1 MKRTMIALAS
11 LNRFQAAGIH
21 FTISVVVAAVVL
33 AGLLLVWYPQPYF
46 RLAGGSDLMLI
57 LIGVDVVLGPLM
69 TLVVFNPAKK
79 SLRFDLSVIAALQVA
94 ALIYGLAVM
103 AQARP
108 VFVVFAGDRFT
119 IVAANQIAEESY
131 AGAKPPFDS
140 PPMNGPT
147 IVGARLPADPKE
159 RERVMLLLAGG
170 VDLPMIPRYYVPFA
184 DMRDVLKAKSR
195 PLADLEARSAGAKG
209 AANAAVARAD
219 RKRESLAWVPVFGR
233 LEAGSAIVDLDRG
246 DVVAVL
252 PVDPF

>member
-1 MKRTMIALAS
+1 MPVS
-11 LNRFQAAGIH
+11 
-21 FTISVVVAAVVL
+21 
-33 AGLLLVWYPQPYF
+33 
-46 RLAGGSDLMLI
+46 
-57 LIGVDVVLGPLM
+57 
-69 TLVVFNPAKK
+69 VFNPAKK

>member
-1 MKRTMIALAS
+1 MTLAS
-11 LNRFQAAGIH
+11 FSRWQAFLIH
-21 FTISVVVAAVVL
+21 LGISVLIAMAMVGLTL
-33 AGLLLVWYPQPYF
+33 ALWYPPPYF
-46 RLAGGSDLMLI
+46 AGMGGPTLLRL

-94 ALIYGLAVM
+94 ALIYGLTVM

-108 VFVVFAGDRFT
+108 VFVVYTGERFT
-119 IVAANQIAEESY
+119 IVAANQIAPESY

-140 PPMNGPT
+140 PPVTGPM
-147 IVGARLPADPKE
+147 IVGARMPDDPRE
-159 RERVMLLLAGG
+159 RERVMLLLVGG
-170 VDLPMIPRYYVPFA
+170 VDLPMIPRYYVPIS

-195 PLADLEARSAGAKG
+195 PFADLEARSAGAKG
-209 AANAAVARAD
+209 AASAAVARSN
-219 RKRESLAWVPVFGR
+219 RKRESLAWLPVLGR